1 MDFKNYEM
9 PAFTDLYI
17 GLVSFSTN
25 YYFRLSS
32 LNHNSFV

>member
-17 GLVSFSTN
+17 GLVSFFNELLFQTVKSE
-25 YYFRLSS
+25 S
-32 LNHNSFV
+32 